1 MDSKYFVHVR
11 RGLWYSTLALCAG
24 CTSSHERLTSDVP
37 TGAAVDVP
45 SVAQPGNPADMP
57 VGPVLPDQPEMNVTG
72 DRVVTTVAEAQI
84 IDTRTW
90 AKQIDDSVWVG
101 EPRRIKNYLPPHER
115 PPEAANEPANELP
128 VGGLMELERAAV
140 GPQFAT
146 ISNTG
151 WTPPDP
157 SLAVGPDHVVVT
169 VNQSIAFY
177 TKAGTLQFSTILGSQ
192 GSPGFFESVGAST
205 FTFDPKCFYDHLTG
219 RFVVMCPEFYTPNQ
233 AWITIA
239 VSDDSDPNGVWYKYR
254 TNAVVTIGSTTYW
267 WDYPGFGYDQN
278 AFYVT
283 CNLFSLSGNSFG
295 GVGFRIFDKTPMLSG
310 APVTFSTL
318 TSTSLS
324 SVQSAQHFGSPQSP
338 YFVSV
343 TGTSTVQ
350 ITAVRNPLTT
360 PSLVTTSVTVPSY
373 SSQPSSPVAGGDT
386 VGAIGNRMMN
396 AVWRDGRL
404 AATHAIGSGGRSLA
418 RWYEFNTNNWPTSGS
433 VTLIQSGN
441 IDPGGTFNT
450 FFPAIYSNRHGD
462 LGIVVGRSSSTTQV
476 AVGVAGRKQ
485 SDALGTMGALTI
497 AKAGEANNAGRWGD
511 YYDMAVDPNNDS
523 TFWAIGEYNT
533 PSGWKNWVTS
543 FVVTPCIS
551 DLTGNGITD
560 FGDFLQFFNCY
571 DNSLPCGDIDGNPG
585 TDFGDFLAFFN
596 AYDVGC

>member
-1 MDSKYFVHVR
+1 
-11 RGLWYSTLALCAG
+11 
-24 CTSSHERLTSDVP
+24 
-37 TGAAVDVP
+37 
-45 SVAQPGNPADMP
+45 
-57 VGPVLPDQPEMNVTG
+57 
-72 DRVVTTVAEAQI
+72 
-84 IDTRTW
+84 
-90 AKQIDDSVWVG
+90 
-101 EPRRIKNYLPPHER
+101 
-115 PPEAANEPANELP
+115 
-128 VGGLMELERAAV
+128 
-140 GPQFAT
+140 
-146 ISNTG
+146 
-151 WTPPDP
+151 
-157 SLAVGPDHVVVT
+157 
-169 VNQSIAFY
+169 
-177 TKAGTLQFSTILGSQ
+177 
-192 GSPGFFESVGAST
+192 
-205 FTFDPKCFYDHLTG
+205 
-219 RFVVMCPEFYTPNQ
+219 
-233 AWITIA
+233 
-239 VSDDSDPNGVWYKYR
+239 
-254 TNAVVTIGSTTYW
+254 
-267 WDYPGFGYDQN
+267 
-278 AFYVT
+278 
-283 CNLFSLSGNSFG
+283 
-295 GVGFRIFDKTPMLSG
+295 
-310 APVTFSTL
+310 
-318 TSTSLS
+318 
-324 SVQSAQHFGSPQSP
+324 
-338 YFVSV
+338 
-343 TGTSTVQ
+343 
-350 ITAVRNPLTT
+350 VRNPLTT
-360 PSLVTTSVTVPSY
+360 PSLVTTSVTVPGFSG
-373 SSQPSSPVAGGDT
+373 QPSSPVAGGDT

-404 AATHAIGSGGRSLA
+404 AATHAVGNGGRSLA